1 MASIIRPKINRR
13 QWPRHEKKY
22 LAQIATSLQSGFSPA
37 EVSNF
42 SRGGLCFVH
51 SEILEKGAGVMVRLP
66 QDLVGLAR
74 DVKGRVKWCVPSST
88 GGFAIGIQYEEPL
101 RWTRYE

>member
-1 MASIIRPKINRR
+1 MANIIRPKINRR

-22 LAQIATSLQSGFSPA
+22 LVQIATSLQSGFSPA
-37 EVSNF
+37 SVSNF

-51 SEILEKGAGVMVRLP
+51 SEILDKGAGVMVRLP

-74 DVKGRVKWCVPSST
+74 DVKGRVKWCVPSGT